1 LQQEAVLGLVV
12 MIAGLA
18 IFIGAHWFVTQR
30 PSRARLI
37 ARIGEGAYKG
47 LFSLASIAGIVLI
60 AFGFGYYRSTGWIDI
75 WEPPHWTR
83 YVADVLMWIAFVCAV
98 AAYIPGNIKLR
109 LKHPLLVAV
118 KLWAVAHLAANG
130 DLGSIILFAA
140 ILGWAVY
147 DRISLKYRVN
157 EKPAFAPFPPGGTTN
172 DAVAVVIGTIIFLA
186 FGYVFH
192 PLWIGVPVFG
202 TPALGT

>member
-1 LQQEAVLGLVV
+1 VGLVV

-18 IFIGAHWFVTQR
+18 IFIGAHLFVTQR
-30 PSRARLI
+30 TARARLI
-37 ARIGEGAYKG
+37 ARTGEGAYKG
-47 LFSLASIAGIVLI
+47 LFSLVSIAGIVLI
-60 AFGFGYYRSTGWIDI
+60 VFGFGYYRSTGWIDV

-83 YVADVLMWIAFVCAV
+83 YAADVLMWIAFVCAV

-109 LKHPLLVAV
+109 LGHPLVVAV
-118 KLWAVAHLAANG
+118 ILWAVAHLATNG

-140 ILGWAVY
+140 VLGWAAW
-147 DRISLKYRVN
+147 DRVSLAYRVN
-157 EKPAFAPFPPGGTTN
+157 EKPAFAAFPPGGTTN